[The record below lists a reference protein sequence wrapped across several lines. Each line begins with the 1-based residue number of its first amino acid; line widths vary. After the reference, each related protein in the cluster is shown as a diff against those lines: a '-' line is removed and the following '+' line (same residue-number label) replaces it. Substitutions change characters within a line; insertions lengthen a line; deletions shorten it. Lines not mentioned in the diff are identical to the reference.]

1 VQDIE
6 PGHVVVRTADDLQVV
21 GDLVRTDAAGGTDA
35 VVRTDAVG
43 GTDAVGDG
51 TFEGALA
58 ATQRSAEAALKA
70 AAGVTRD
77 LRKASAS
84 ARTGQVRDLRKALA
98 SAQSAA
104 RTLAEQVERLH
115 GVFDLDEAEHLAS
128 GAFTKELLATAEAR
142 GVAIFEEE
150 DRLLCYPSLLR
161 ILPGEAAVEID
172 KVRERRLRPSVLVD
186 LLAATQQRAPRFK
199 PEAFLDSLRAG
210 YELVVAGE
218 QKKADGVVRLV
229 DVWSVLTMLPGQRGQ
244 YSKQEFARDLY
255 LLDQSGVTSTSRSPR
270 ELRWAASTG
279 TKGAGVLVTVA
290 RSGQRQ
296 YYWGVSFTLG
306 DQVVG

>member
-1 VQDIE
+1 M
-6 PGHVVVRTADDLQVV
+6 
-21 GDLVRTDAAGGTDA
+21 
-35 VVRTDAVG
+35 
-43 GTDAVGDG
+43 
-51 TFEGALA
+51 
-58 ATQRSAEAALKA
+58 
-70 AAGVTRD
+70 
-77 LRKASAS
+77 
-84 ARTGQVRDLRKALA
+84 
-98 SAQSAA
+98 
-104 RTLAEQVERLH
+104 
-115 GVFDLDEAEHLAS
+115 FDLDEAEHLAS
-128 GAFTKELLATAEAR
+128 GAFAKELLAAAQSR

-150 DRLLCYPSLLR
+150 DRLLCYPSLVR

-186 LLAATQQRAPRFK
+186 VLAATQQRAPRFK
-199 PEAFLDSLRAG
+199 PEQFLDSLRAG

-255 LLDQSGVTSTSRSPR
+255 LLDQSGATSTPRSPR

-306 DQVVG
+306 DQSVG